1 MKNVNKFYYSFS
13 KKYFSKIFFYFFLNI
28 LNILLEI
35 LGLTVFLFLIS
46 FLLNTGNDISF
57 LNIHIPKEN
66 YFSVLIISVLVIYS
80 LKLIF
85 HIYYLYHEKKI
96 QIIMNESLFLELM
109 QKYLFIDYEQSSK
122 DNSIIKL
129 RYLTAEI
136 QSAVSYILGHLI
148 ITAETL
154 YILGILIFLLSKYF
168 LITIFVMVTLIFF
181 STIYYSLFKKKIISY
196 SKSIILNDNELHK
209 KIVQSIHGLNEI
221 KIYNLEKYFFGK
233 TKKLLEINNKLRLII
248 SLISSVPRYY
258 FELIILLIIV
268 SIIFILKSVIGY
280 ENNQITETLAV
291 LSICLLRSLPSF
303 SKILSGFQNINNLKP
318 SAIMIM
324 KQLEESSDNYFLEE
338 RVDYKEEDNNFEKIE
353 LIDVFYKYD
362 KLEKYVLENVNLKIQ
377 TGELIGIY
385 GATGSGK
392 STLIN
397 ILCGLIKPTIGDYK
411 INSSLTER
419 APKDLFSI
427 VPQKPLIIDGTIKAN
442 IAFGVEDS
450 DVDESRLYKV
460 LEKCELKNF
469 IDKLPNGVNTVI
481 SENGKNISGGQSQR
495 LAIAR
500 AIYLKKRILI
510 MDEATNSLDEKTE
523 KSILNFIINL
533 KNELTIIMISHN
545 MENLNSCDKIYKI
558 SDKKLQ
564 KGSLN

>member
-13 KKYFSKIFFYFFLNI
+13 KKHFSKIFFYFFLNI

-46 FLLNTGNDISF
+46 FLLNTGIDINF

-66 YFSVLIISVLVIYS
+66 YFFILIISILIIYS

-85 HIYYLYHEKKI
+85 HIFYLYYEKKI
-96 QIIMNESLFLELM
+96 QIIMSESLFLELM
-109 QKYLFIDYEQSSK
+109 QKYLFIDYERSSK

-129 RYLTAEI
+129 RYLTSEI
-136 QSAVSYILGHLI
+136 PSAVSYILGHLI

-154 YILGILIFLLSKYF
+154 YVFGILIFLLSKYF
-168 LITIFVMVTLIFF
+168 LITIFVLVTLIFF
-181 STIYYSLFKKKIISY
+181 SVVYYYLFKKKIISF
-196 SKSIILNDNELHK
+196 SKNIILNDNELHK

-221 KIYNLEKYFFGK
+221 KIYNLEKYFFEK
-233 TKKLLEINNKLRLII
+233 TSKLLEINNKLRLTI
-248 SLISSVPRYY
+248 SLITSIPRYY
-258 FELIILLIIV
+258 FEFIILLIIV

-280 ENNQITETLAV
+280 ENNQITEILAV

-303 SKILSGFQNINNLKP
+303 SKILSGFQNINNLKA
-318 SAIMIM
+318 SAIVIM
-324 KQLEESSDNYFLEE
+324 KQLEESSNNYFLEK
-338 RVDYKEEDNNFEKIE
+338 RVNKEENNNFKKIE

-362 KLEKYVLENVNLKIQ
+362 ELEKYVLENINLKIQ
-377 TGELIGIY
+377 SGELIGIY

-411 INSSLTER
+411 INSSLADR
-419 APKDLFSI
+419 VPKNLFSI
-427 VPQKPLIIDGTIKAN
+427 VPQKPLIIDGSIKAN

-460 LEKCELKNF
+460 LEKCELKSF
-469 IDKLPNGVNTVI
+469 VDKLPNGVNTII

-500 AIYLKKRILI
+500 AIYLKKKILI

-523 KSILNFIINL
+523 KSILNFILNL

-564 KGSLN
+564 EGSLN

>member
-1 MKNVNKFYYSFS
+1 MKNVNKFYYSYSKKHFS
-13 KKYFSKIFFYFFLNI
+13 KVFFYFFLNI

-35 LGLTVFLFLIS
+35 LGLTAFLFLIS
-46 FLLNTGNDISF
+46 FLLNTDNDINF
-57 LNIHIPKEN
+57 LSIYIPKEN
-66 YFSVLIISVLVIYS
+66 YFFILIISILVIYS

-85 HIYYLYHEKKI
+85 HIFYLYYEKKI

-109 QKYLFIDYEQSSK
+109 QKYLFIDYERSSK

-129 RYLTAEI
+129 RYLTGEI
-136 QSAVSYILGHLI
+136 PSAVSYILGHLI

-154 YILGILIFLLSKYF
+154 YVFGILIFLLSKYF
-168 LITIFVMVTLIFF
+168 LITIFVLVALIFF
-181 STIYYSLFKKKIISY
+181 SVVYYYLFKKKIISY

-221 KIYNLEKYFFGK
+221 KIYNLEKYFFEK
-233 TKKLLEINNKLRLII
+233 TSKLLEINNKLRLTI
-248 SLISSVPRYY
+248 SLITSIPRYY
-258 FELIILLIIV
+258 FEFIILLIIV

-280 ENNQITETLAV
+280 ENNQITEILAV

-303 SKILSGFQNINNLKP
+303 SKILSGFQNINNLKA
-318 SAIMIM
+318 SAIVIM
-324 KQLEESSDNYFLEE
+324 KQLEESSNNYFLEK
-338 RVDYKEEDNNFEKIE
+338 RVNKEENNNFKKIE

-362 KLEKYVLENVNLKIQ
+362 ELEKYVLENINLKIQ
-377 TGELIGIY
+377 SGELIGIY

-397 ILCGLIKPTIGDYK
+397 ILCGLIKPTTGDYK
-411 INSSLTER
+411 INSSLADR
-419 APKDLFSI
+419 VPKDLFSI
-427 VPQKPLIIDGTIKAN
+427 VPQKPLIIDGSIKAN

-460 LEKCELKNF
+460 LEKCELKSF
-469 IDKLPNGVNTVI
+469 VDKLPNGVNTII

-500 AIYLKKRILI
+500 AIYLKKKILI

-523 KSILNFIINL
+523 KSILNFILNL

-564 KGSLN
+564 EGSLN